1 MKHLFLYVISSDYLK
16 EYLRIR
22 KTWLSLFR
30 KLGKDDFSTNEA
42 TVGGI
47 TFFKVAIFLEEDEA
61 DLVYEFLNF
70 ND

>member
-1 MKHLFLYVISSDYLK
+1 MN
-16 EYLRIR
+16 
-22 KTWLSLFR
+22 LFR

-47 TFFKVAIFLEEDEA
+47 TFFKVAVFLEEDEA
-61 DLVYEFLNF
+61 DLVYEFLDF